1 MRALLLSLILW
12 STASAAQDTL
22 LTSVRKHIGEVF
34 KTESICFSFYHAFE
48 KADVSKSNL
57 LVGYKGAILL
67 GMARH
72 DPNVF
77 KKMSYFS
84 DGKELLEESI
94 ANDPKNI
101 ELRFLRLTI
110 QTHIPSF
117 LGYNENKEADKAFVL
132 ANLDKAPS
140 EVFRTRVRNFIKHAE
155 EEGKL

>member
-12 STASAAQDTL
+12 STTAVAQDTL
-22 LTSVRKHIGEVF
+22 LTSVRKNIGEVF
-34 KTESICFSFYHAFE
+34 KTESICFSFYNAFE
-48 KADVSKSNL
+48 KVDVSANNI
-57 LVGYKGAILL
+57 LVGYKGAVLL

-77 KKMSYFS
+77 KKMGYFS
-84 DGKELLEESI
+84 DGKELLEKSI
-94 ANDPKNI
+94 ANDPQNI

-117 LGYNENKEADKAFVL
+117 LGYNENKEKDKAFVL

-140 EVFRTRVRNFIKHAE
+140 ELFRTKVRNFIKHAE
-155 EEGKL
+155 SEGKL